1 MTLRTRASL
10 LLVLFSLPLALLLT
24 ACNKVEALA
33 IVPGPGIDVLTA
45 AGQTAQY
52 TAFAQEE
59 MGSGPITTA
68 NVTNSVTWS
77 TSNPNI
83 ATINSSGLAT
93 AVGAGYVEITAV
105 ASDGAVAASDLTV
118 MSPATTTQATP
129 SITILPGSAEETFIG
144 ETTQFTATGNLT
156 GIGASQNLTTQ
167 VTWLSSNAQVATI
180 NSSGLATA
188 TGAGTT
194 MIIAQSGGISSS
206 ATVTVTISGT
216 GTPSLTVTPNVAAD
230 TFAGET
236 TQFIASGSLTGV
248 GSPQN
253 LTGQVTWVSS
263 NAQVATINSAGLAT
277 AVGAGTTTITAVS
290 GGLNA
295 TAILTVTVPASGT
308 GSGTPTLTV
317 VPSSVAETFSGET
330 TQFTATGN
338 LTGIGAI
345 QNLTNQVTWVSSN
358 VQVATINAAGLATAV
373 GSGTTT
379 IIAESGGLIAS
390 ATLGVSISASG
401 APSLSVIPN
410 TVAETFAGETTQ
422 LTASGNLTGIG
433 GPQNL
438 TNQVT
443 WLSSNVQVATVSAS
457 GLVTTVAA
465 GTTTI
470 IAESGGLNASST
482 VTVTLP
488 ASGTGSGTPTLTVT
502 PSSASETFAGET
514 TQFIATGNLTG
525 VGASQDL
532 TSQVTWFSSNA
543 QVATINAAGLATAT
557 GAGTTTIIAQSG
569 GISSSATVT
578 VTISVT
584 GTASPSLTVTPN
596 VAADTFAGETTQFI
610 ASGNLTGVG
619 SPQNLTGQVTW
630 VSSNAQVATINSAG
644 LATSVGSGTTTITA
658 VSGGLNATATLT
670 VTVPASGTGSGTPT
684 LTVVPSSVAETFA
697 GETTQFT
704 ATGNLTG
711 VGAIQNL
718 TNQVT
723 WVSSNVQVATINA
736 AGLATAVGSGT
747 TTIIAESGGLTA
759 NATLGV
765 SIAASGAPSIS
776 VIPNT
781 VSETF
786 AGETTQLTA
795 SGNLTGVGG
804 PQNLTNQVTWLS
816 SNVQV
821 ATVGATT
828 GLVTTLAAG
837 TTTIIAESGGL
848 NASSTVTVTLPAS
861 GTGSGTPTL
870 IVTPSSASETFA
882 GETTQFLA
890 TGNLTGVGTS
900 QNLTSQVTWFSSNAQ
915 VATINAAGLATAV
928 GAGTTT
934 IVALAPTGG
943 LNASASLSVT
953 ISGAGSGSSI
963 ASISVI
969 PGSQAVSSPG
979 NTSQFIAIGTT
990 GAGATVNLTNQ
1001 VAWNS
1006 SSAQIATIGGA
1017 TGLATAVGQGIATIS
1032 ALYANS
1038 SGGTVVAGTATFT
1051 VAGGTTEQ
1059 YTAVIILPGSQ
1070 NLSASGQTGQFIAL
1084 ATLGSTGLETDVTSS
1099 SQITWSSSIP
1109 TIATVSASGL
1119 AEGVAAGSTTIM
1131 AKLAN
1136 PDGSVVSGTATVVI
1150 TSTPA
1155 PEPLLSLAIVP
1166 STIAVGNLQDTGQFL
1181 AIGTYSS
1188 APYTRDLTNLPSLT
1202 WISDVPSVFPVSTN
1216 SGGNS
1221 GATAGIVTAYGIGV
1235 ANIIAEATST
1245 DGSIQTATATFSCP
1259 YTAPQPGSPGSGTC
1273 YPGSQAFAL
1282 LSTLTIYNE
1291 GLNTSNWELT
1301 APSATGTPNVIH
1313 CGPGWAANGGSGGS
1327 VCTATYPMGTTVILT
1342 APAQTGVA
1350 FGGWSYN
1357 CTPSDVNGNPL
1368 PGPTFWTAA
1377 GPNYC
1382 TVSFSIAAQNSNVA
1396 VGGIFN

>member
-379 IIAESGGLIAS
+379 IIAESGGLTAN

-584 GTASPSLTVTPN
+584 GTPSLTVTPN